1 MLGTSSGTGATVLL
15 VREAEDLVGA
25 MAPGEREVPQS
36 RVHRG
41 RLLLRFEGSRS
52 DESFDGGERVGRYGA
67 RRMVCHGRERQ
78 RRPMVTIASTI
89 HATRDGRSRP
99 TERTRRRATRAP
111 TSAAGG
117 RDARFLGESAP
128 RGPAEDLRVA
138 GDRNRPDASG
148 REYGAIVPFADSGA
162 HETPAERARYL
173 CSAADGYRLTRRAR
187 GRSDRA
193 KRSPGRPGPDD
204 PDRGIAIVGADAYGP
219 LLRRLSRAN
228 VVARSGRRAQPVT
241 PPAVSELARVLD
253 RNRQRRA
260 RSAMLLVRR

>member
-1 MLGTSSGTGATVLL
+1 M
-15 VREAEDLVGA
+15 
-25 MAPGEREVPQS
+25 PQS
-36 RVHRG
+36 AA
-41 RLLLRFEGSRS
+41 
-52 DESFDGGERVGRYGA
+52 GGGCQA
-67 RRMVCHGRERQ
+67 AQ
-78 RRPMVTIASTI
+78 RRRKPPPRPAQRDSTQELLDRRRTAALPRDRSHLNPRKVQERPI